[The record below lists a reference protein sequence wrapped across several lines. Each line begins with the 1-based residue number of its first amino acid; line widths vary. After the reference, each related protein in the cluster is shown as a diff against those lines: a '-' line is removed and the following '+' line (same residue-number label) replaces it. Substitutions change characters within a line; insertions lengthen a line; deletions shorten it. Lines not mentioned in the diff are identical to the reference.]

1 MSKKSAPSTPEELRA
16 KKERK
21 RARLQAL
28 LPLLSPE
35 KAQDAREELVLLDA
49 RLGKQQPAFAKK
61 PKDDPA
67 SASGVNGVGGLVFQA
82 KSPPGAGRL
91 LRVPFVL
98 YEANAAQLSFQAPQV
113 GPMFYTAAG
122 PNQVSSTN
130 PSVTV
135 TMPNDASGRRV
146 LSGFLFRTNVIE
158 WAKLRIVGLEVCQR
172 HGVYGG
178 NAVGAVAGISSP
190 LPGSAVNVNLYD
202 VGPGTGATGRY
213 DSFQLVPAPA
223 TPAPIA
229 PQSLPIPPGG
239 VAAAEWLNPLFS
251 TTPSA
256 LNFGVVAVNS
266 TTTLTFAMAETAGE
280 PRTFT
285 AKASGDPAFTDNVV
299 VATSV
304 VPANGSLTV
313 TVSFTPTST
322 GLFSTTLTFDMLYDP
337 PGPPISQARITI
349 PVIGAAVENN
359 YYKNGRLYL
368 LVKGLNVGGGANL
381 LSQEG
386 YIDASIYDS
395 RLSEFPGLRAYPE
408 LVSPNQA
415 FIEAAIVGPQLA
427 TMTFSLNLLCEDLED
442 EDVGVPTPGPYA
454 RRDAL
459 MRSDVDTPNS
469 KVR

>member
-1 MSKKSAPSTPEELRA
+1 MPKKSAPLTPEELRA

-98 YEANAAQLSFQAPQV
+98 YEANATQLSFQAPQV

-158 WAKLRIVGLEVCQR
+158 WARLRIVGLEVCQR
-172 HGVYGG
+172 QGVYGG
-178 NAVGAVAGISSP
+178 NAAGAVAGISSP

-213 DSFQLVPAPA
+213 DSFQLVPAPPS
-223 TPAPIA
+223 PAPIA

-239 VAAAEWLNPLFS
+239 PAGLVWNPPVFTVVS
-251 TTPSA
+251 SV
-256 LNFGVVAVNS
+256 LNFGVVQVN
-266 TTTLTFAMAETAGE
+266 TTNTLTFVMTNNVVD

-285 AKASGDPAFTDNVV
+285 AKASGDPSFTDDVV

-304 VPANGSLTV
+304 VAAGGGTLTV

-322 GLFSTTLTFDMLYDP
+322 GLFSTNLTFDMNVGLTP
-337 PGPPISQARITI
+337 ARITV
-349 PVIGAAVENN
+349 PVIGAAAENN